1 MRRSTK
7 LSREDEAANSGGAI
21 ASICVLIVT
30 GLITLMFEFLHM
42 VLLMVFGDGGLF
54 LFATVVVL

>member
-21 ASICVLIVT
+21 ASISVLIVT
-30 GLITLMFEFLHM
+30 GLIMVMFEFLHM
-42 VLLMVFGDGGLF
+42 VHLRICSDLF
-54 LFATVVVL
+54 LFAPVVVL